1 MSECDA
7 GTVNIN
13 RMIIWDLKLQLQITL
28 QFFEKQSQFSGKI
41 RQDLEKKGAANK
53 KKVFINQVKY
63 DKKKRFKIND
73 NK

>member
-1 MSECDA
+1 MSKCDA

-41 RQDLEKKGAANK
+41 RQDLEKKGEANK

-63 DKKKRFKIND
+63 DKKRDLK
-73 NK
+73 

>member
-1 MSECDA
+1 MSKCDA

-13 RMIIWDLKLQLQITL
+13 RMIIWDLKLELQITL
-28 QFFEKQSQFSGKI
+28 QFFEKQSQFSSKI

-63 DKKKRFKIND
+63 DKKRDLK
-73 NK
+73 

>member
-1 MSECDA
+1 MSKCDA

-13 RMIIWDLKLQLQITL
+13 RMIIWD
-28 QFFEKQSQFSGKI
+28 KQSQFSGKI

-63 DKKKRFKIND
+63 NKKKRDLK
-73 NK
+73 

>member
-1 MSECDA
+1 MSKCDA

-41 RQDLEKKGAANK
+41 RQDLEKKEAANK

-63 DKKKRFKIND
+63 DKKRDLK
-73 NK
+73 

>member
-1 MSECDA
+1 MSKCDA

-28 QFFEKQSQFSGKI
+28 QFFEKQSQFSDKI

-63 DKKKRFKIND
+63 DKKRDLK
-73 NK
+73 